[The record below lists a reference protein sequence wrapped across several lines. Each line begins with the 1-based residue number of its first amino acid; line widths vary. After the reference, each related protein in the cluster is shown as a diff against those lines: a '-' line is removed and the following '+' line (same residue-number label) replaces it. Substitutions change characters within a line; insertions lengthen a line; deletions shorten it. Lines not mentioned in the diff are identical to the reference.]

1 MLSDDMLRFVFVY
14 GARFADALS
23 GMIWTI
29 RYHVSEDRWA
39 FDYVGELLS
48 VGGSHFG
55 STIQPL
61 DLSAPG
67 EFSYGE

>member
-1 MLSDDMLRFVFVY
+1 
-14 GARFADALS
+14 
-23 GMIWTI
+23 MIWTI
-29 RYHVSEDRWA
+29 RYHGSEDRWA

-61 DLSAPG
+61 EFVSAPG
-67 EFSYGE
+67 EFSYGELRYIIYRILTLIFLRI